1 MKKLFLIVTMLLVVN
16 GVSVAQEPDLAVPEP
31 EPVVEGERSV
41 IKRDRIRRRRV
52 RRQDGEIIEV
62 RGPCAVVRGA
72 GRYVLDVGG
81 RITNGACDI
90 IKAPFEAEFRLP
102 RPRRFLYQ
110 KPIWIP
116 GRLIPLDRRR
126 KTLSPSEVPEVPSV
140 NPSSDSE
147 NTNISYPQ
155 DEHTSSE
162 VLFTVANW

>member
-1 MKKLFLIVTMLLVVN
+1 MKKLFLIAIMLFTVN
-16 GVSVAQEPDLAVPEP
+16 GMSVAQEPDLAVPES

-110 KPIWIP
+110 RPIWIP

-126 KTLSPSEVPEVPSV
+126 KTLSPSEVPEVPPV

-155 DEHTSSE
+155 DEQTSSE
-162 VLFTVANW
+162 VLFTVAKW

>member
-1 MKKLFLIVTMLLVVN
+1 MKKLFLIAIMLFTVN
-16 GVSVAQEPDLAVPEP
+16 GMSVAQEPDLAVPEP
-31 EPVVEGERSV
+31 EPVVEGARSV

-102 RPRRFLYQ
+102 RQRRFLYQ

-116 GRLIPLDRRR
+116 GRLIPLDGRR
-126 KTLSPSEVPEVPSV
+126 KTFSPSEVPEVPPV

-155 DEHTSSE
+155 DEQTSSA
-162 VLFTVANW
+162 VLCTVAKW